1 MGIGT
6 AGQGQGPMFA
16 SLTCSKKPNSEERE
30 PRQVD
35 PQNSV
40 DNRINEG
47 YTVSPRIKLR
57 TSQRDT

>member
-1 MGIGT
+1 MGKGT

-16 SLTCSKKPNSEERE
+16 SLTCSEKPNSEERE

-47 YTVSPRIKLR
+47 YTVSPRIK
-57 TSQRDT
+57 